1 MIKRGHYQSK
11 ASLNS
16 ENPEIIRVLGPNK
29 KKPNYY
35 KIQGESD
42 KSEFEI
48 ENEYIFL
55 ETAGVDVT
63 IPKVDIF
70 KFEPIEPSATSD
82 IKEPENFGPAITI
95 NHELTTNSD
104 NNIGVFQPTVQPTL
118 QPTLQPT
125 QKQIPSTID
134 VQILLDNQ
142 QVILKS
148 LQEIKDSVSL
158 KTTEKKIDL
167 TVPINDISEILN
179 KIRVSNT
186 DGVRNIEVPVLIPL
200 KYDLSK
206 VESLV
211 SLFEFPMI
219 DVLETL
225 VRKSL
230 SDSID
235 LLIKN
240 ICVSLQESLKAGPS
254 QNLINEITAKNPDT
268 NDTSNTT
275 KNESPINTGNRTD
288 IIDTDITI
296 DSGINSIDDF
306 LNQFK

>member
-48 ENEYIFL
+48 ENEYVFL
-55 ETAGVDVT
+55 ETAGVDVA

-70 KFEPIEPSATSD
+70 KFEPIEPSIVTG
-82 IKEPENFGPAITI
+82 IKEPENFGPAVNI
-95 NHELTTNSD
+95 NHELTPNSD
-104 NNIGVFQPTVQPTL
+104 INTGAFQPKPKQLSSTV
-118 QPTLQPT
+118 
-125 QKQIPSTID
+125 D
-134 VQILLDNQ
+134 VQIILDNQ

-167 TVPINDISEILN
+167 NVPVNDISEILN
-179 KIRVSNT
+179 KIRVSDT
-186 DGVRNIEVPVLIPL
+186 SDVRNIEVPVLIPL

-211 SLFEFPMI
+211 SLFEFPMEE
-219 DVLETL
+219 VLETL
-225 VRKSL
+225 VRSSL

-235 LLIKN
+235 LLINN
-240 ICVSLQESLKAGPS
+240 ICTSLQNSLKAGHPS
-254 QNLINEITAKNPDT
+254 QELIDKITAKNPDT

-275 KNESPINTGNRTD
+275 KIENSIDTGNHTD
-288 IIDTDITI
+288 ITDTDITI